1 MQIPTPSQQSL
12 IDKLAELAFND
23 SVHWTNDGRKVY
35 YRPDAIKSLAQG
47 AATKFVLHDDT
58 WHQADWSKPGDLSR
72 LLVQRAVSIRAKYD
86 YVRVM
91 YSGGVDSHA
100 ILTSFRA
107 ADIAPDEIVYMT
119 CIDRH
124 AAKYSNNFE
133 IHRSVEAFL
142 PVLRQWFPSCKFTKV
157 DLDFDDLAAWSNVP
171 MAANPFAVYSSG
183 IRSMSMA
190 MVLCFIDTGQANSIT
205 LTGADK
211 PRLDFIQ
218 GAWYAYFLDCSS
230 QMSFGRG
237 IEGFFYGSDPD
248 IHIAQCHAIKNLLQ
262 ANNVV
267 SRRDILSWQ
276 NSVDWDIR
284 NKINLALLRPQPFD
298 PVVIIGKRFAR
309 KSTQDVGDSAPK
321 VYLLNRQLRTSTR
334 GQSVLAGWQQC
345 KDNFTR
351 YTGMDHNTSVFG
363 TFYNLTTG
371 QAHTVDQLFPRGWQA
386 D

>member
-1 MQIPTPSQQSL
+1 
-12 IDKLAELAFND
+12 
-23 SVHWTNDGRKVY
+23 
-35 YRPDAIKSLAQG
+35 
-47 AATKFVLHDDT
+47 
-58 WHQADWSKPGDLSR
+58 
-72 LLVQRAVSIRAKYD
+72 
-86 YVRVM
+86 
-91 YSGGVDSHA
+91 
-100 ILTSFRA
+100 
-107 ADIAPDEIVYMT
+107 MT
-119 CIDRH
+119 
-124 AAKYSNNFE
+124 
-133 IHRSVEAFL
+133 
-142 PVLRQWFPSCKFTKV
+142 
-157 DLDFDDLAAWSNVP
+157 
-171 MAANPFAVYSSG
+171 
-183 IRSMSMA
+183 
-190 MVLCFIDTGQANSIT
+190 
-205 LTGADK
+205 
-211 PRLDFIQ
+211 
-218 GAWYAYFLDCSS
+218 
-230 QMSFGRG
+230 FGRG